1 MVFVT
6 VGVLRAYHRPMAVEI
21 PIAGAILTIPPE
33 VDPLVVEADPE
44 GERARCF
51 KNVARH
57 VFRFVQE
64 VDGTSSG
71 RAVTVAVVGEGPA
84 AATVTVNV
92 GVLLAPLLDVGVIA
106 GSAIDEITGILG
118 RPSMEAGTRAGD
130 HASPRD
136 RMWVVP
142 GTRFSDLEVITRFD
156 LAIGPVSGEAVANG
170 IDLALVVVRH
180 GDAVPDTSCDDPM
193 TELAVVLV
201 DAPSADH
208 APSITM
214 G

>member
-1 MVFVT
+1 
-6 VGVLRAYHRPMAVEI
+6 MALEI
-21 PIAGAILTIPPE
+21 PIAGAILTIPPDI
-33 VDPLVVEADPE
+33 DPLVVEADPD

-64 VDGTSSG
+64 INWTSSG
-71 RAVTVAVVGEGPA
+71 RAVTVAVVGESRS

-106 GSAIDEITGILG
+106 GSAIDEITGMLG
-118 RPSMEAGTRAGD
+118 HPKTEADSFAGD
-130 HASPRD
+130 LVSPRD
-136 RMWVVP
+136 RMWIVP
-142 GTRFSDLEVITRFD
+142 GSAFSNDEVMSRFD
-156 LAIGPVSGEAVANG
+156 LAIGPVGGSAIANG

-180 GDAVPDTSCDDPM
+180 GDGISTISRDDPM
-193 TELAVVLV
+193 TELAAVLV

-208 APSITM
+208 AVTITM